1 MKTEYTPRPLDTSD
15 VTLPDELLE
24 LREALARNVHEVW
37 AAGRWAEG
45 WRYGPV
51 RDEARREHPC
61 MVPYE
66 ALPEAE
72 RDYDRRTAFET
83 LKTIYR
89 LGWRVEKTMP
99 PSE

>member
-1 MKTEYTPRPLDTSD
+1 MNTQYTPRPLDTDD
-15 VTLPDELLE
+15 VTLPGELHE

-37 AAGRWAEG
+37 AAVRLAEG

-61 MVPYE
+61 LVPYE

-72 RDYDRRTAFET
+72 REYDRRTAFET